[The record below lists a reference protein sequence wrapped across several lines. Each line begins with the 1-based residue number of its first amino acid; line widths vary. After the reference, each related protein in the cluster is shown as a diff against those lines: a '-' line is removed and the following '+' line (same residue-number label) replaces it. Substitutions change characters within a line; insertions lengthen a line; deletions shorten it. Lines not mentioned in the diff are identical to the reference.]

1 MSVLRRLHLLFAAPA
16 ALALLAGCGSDDELP
31 GRGYQPMSDVT
42 VSRSIPLT
50 VPPDFGLRPQPAEQ
64 QQDVTVL
71 QQETDVVTLEID
83 ELTATQGEQALMVQA
98 GVLQADASVRK
109 TLQLE
114 NALLSGDDALVDTL
128 LFGTPAGDAAQIQ
141 EGPEVGSDIAIDGGR
156 EVEDGTW
163 YEQVLD
169 IF

>member
-1 MSVLRRLHLLFAAPA
+1 MGSLRRFLPLVAPA
-16 ALALLAGCGSDDELP
+16 ALALLAACGSDDELA

-50 VPPDFGLRPQPAEQ
+50 VPPDFGLRPQPAEE

-71 QQETDVVTLEID
+71 QQETDLALLEVD
-83 ELTATQGEQALMVQA
+83 EIAATQGEQALMAGA
-98 GVLQADASVRK
+98 GVPQADPSIRK

-114 NALLSGDDALVDTL
+114 NALLAGDDALVDTL
-128 LFGTPAGDAAQIQ
+128 LFGTPAGQAQQIQ
-141 EGPEVGSDIAIDGGR
+141 EGPEIGSDVAIDDGR

-163 YEQVLD
+163 YEQILD